1 MSDINF
7 AALSREMAGREGLGG
22 SSIMFIIIALIGSA
36 LYWANWAELDNV
48 TRGEGRIVSSVQ
60 NQMVQASEG
69 GVILRRFV
77 SENSIVAEGEVLF
90 EIDPIDASGELNR
103 LTQRLA
109 GLNIKELRLRAEIE
123 GVEFEAPSVLSARSP
138 MVTLTEQS
146 LFAARRSELAGLLA
160 VIEQRLAQRQQDLR
174 AAKNSFGTAERTA
187 GLLDEEI
194 KVVAPLVRDNIAPA
208 TRLLELQR
216 QREQALGERNQGS
229 VGIKQALS
237 GMAELKA
244 QAKNEREGYKL
255 RAMDELNQ
263 VVSEQTEL
271 AESLP
276 RLEQRVSRTVIRAPM
291 DGIVSRLNFRTPG
304 GFVNTG
310 DVVLELV
317 PTGEALI
324 IEAKIMPQ
332 DISRI
337 RLEDAVQIRLSA
349 YDSSKYGSVDGR
361 VLRISADAVVDEK
374 NDGVSHYLVD
384 VGIEGNLTLK
394 GKKEPVTLIPGMT
407 ASVDVLSGKR
417 TVLEY
422 IWQPMSKVQELA
434 LRD

>member
-1 MSDINF
+1 
-7 AALSREMAGREGLGG
+7 
-22 SSIMFIIIALIGSA
+22 
-36 LYWANWAELDNV
+36 
-48 TRGEGRIVSSVQ
+48 
-60 NQMVQASEG
+60 
-69 GVILRRFV
+69 
-77 SENSIVAEGEVLF
+77 
-90 EIDPIDASGELNR
+90 
-103 LTQRLA
+103 
-109 GLNIKELRLRAEIE
+109 
-123 GVEFEAPSVLSARSP
+123 
-138 MVTLTEQS
+138 
-146 LFAARRSELAGLLA
+146 
-160 VIEQRLAQRQQDLR
+160 LAQRQQDLR
-174 AAKNSFGTAERTA
+174 AAKNSFGTAKRTA
-187 GLLDEEI
+187 SLLDEEI

-216 QREQALGERNQGS
+216 QREQALGERDQAG
-229 VGIKQALS
+229 VGIEQALS
-237 GMAELKA
+237 GIEELKTE
-244 QAKNEREGYKL
+244 AKNAREGYKL
-255 RAMDELNQ
+255 RAMDELNE
-263 VVSEQTEL
+263 VVSEQSEL

-276 RLEQRVSRTVIRAPM
+276 RLEERVSRTVIRAPM

-310 DVVLELV
+310 DVMLEVV

-337 RLEDAVQIRLSA
+337 RVDDAVNIRLSA

-361 VLRISADAVVDEK
+361 VLRISPDAVVDK
-374 NDGVSHYLVD
+374 NNDGVSHYLVD
-384 VGIEGNLTLK
+384 VGIEGNLILEGADK
-394 GKKEPVTLIPGMT
+394 PVTLIPGMT

>member
-1 MSDINF
+1 MSEMNF
-7 AALSREMAGREGLGG
+7 ASLSREMAGREGLGG
-22 SSIMFIIIALIGSA
+22 SSIMLIIIVLLGSA
-36 LYWANWAELDNV
+36 LFWANWAELDNV

-69 GVILRRFV
+69 GVILRRYV
-77 SENSIVAEGEVLF
+77 SENTIVVKGEVLF

-109 GLNIKELRLRAEIE
+109 GLDIKELRLRAEID
-123 GVEFEAPSVLSARSP
+123 GVEFLVPANLSARSP
-138 MVTLTEQS
+138 VVALTEES
-146 LFAARRSELAGLLA
+146 LFAARKSELAGQLA
-160 VIEQRLAQRQQDLR
+160 VIEQRLAQRSQDLR

-187 GLLDEEI
+187 RLLDKEI
-194 KVVAPLVRDNIAPA
+194 KVVAPLVRDKIAPA

-216 QREQALGERNQGS
+216 QLEGALGERDLGS
-229 VGIKQALS
+229 VGVEQARS
-237 GMAELKA
+237 GIIELETE
-244 QAKNEREGYKL
+244 AKNARESYKL
-255 RAMDELNQ
+255 RAMDELNK
-263 VVSEQTEL
+263 VVSEQSEL

-276 RLEQRVSRTVIRAPM
+276 SLEERVSRTVIRAPM

-310 DVVLELV
+310 DVMLELV

-324 IEAKIMPQ
+324 IEAKIMPK

-337 RLEDAVQIRLSA
+337 RVKDEVRIRLSA
-349 YDSSKYGSVDGR
+349 YDSAKYGSVDGR
-361 VLRISADAVVDEK
+361 VLRISPDAVVDK
-374 NDGVSHYLVD
+374 NNDGVSHYLVD
-384 VGIEGNLTLK
+384 VGIVGELLIDGED
-394 GKKEPVTLIPGMT
+394 EPVTFIPGMT
-407 ASVDVLSGKR
+407 ATVDVLSGKR

>member
-1 MSDINF
+1 MSEMNF
-7 AALSREMAGREGLGG
+7 ASLSREMAGREGLGG
-22 SSIMFIIIALIGSA
+22 SSIMLIIIVLLGSA
-36 LYWANWAELDNV
+36 LFWANWAELDNV

-69 GVILRRFV
+69 GVILRRYV
-77 SENSIVAEGEVLF
+77 SENTIVVKGEVLF

-109 GLNIKELRLRAEIE
+109 GLDIKELRLRAEID
-123 GVEFEAPSVLSARSP
+123 GVEFLVPANLSARSP
-138 MVTLTEQS
+138 VVALTEES
-146 LFAARRSELAGLLA
+146 LFAARKSELVGQLA
-160 VIEQRLAQRQQDLR
+160 VIEQRLAQRSQDLR

-187 GLLDEEI
+187 RLLDKEI
-194 KVVAPLVRDNIAPA
+194 KVVAPLVRDKIAPA

-216 QREQALGERNQGS
+216 QLEGALGERDLGS
-229 VGIKQALS
+229 VGVEQARS
-237 GMAELKA
+237 GIIELETE
-244 QAKNEREGYKL
+244 AKNARESYKL
-255 RAMDELNQ
+255 RAMDELNK
-263 VVSEQTEL
+263 VVSEQSEL

-276 RLEQRVSRTVIRAPM
+276 SLEERVSRTVIRAPM

-310 DVVLELV
+310 DVMLELV

-324 IEAKIMPQ
+324 IEAKILPK

-337 RLEDAVQIRLSA
+337 RVKDEVRIRLSA
-349 YDSSKYGSVDGR
+349 YDSAKYGSVDGR
-361 VLRISADAVVDEK
+361 VLRISPDAVVDK
-374 NDGVSHYLVD
+374 NNDGVSHYLVD
-384 VGIEGNLTLK
+384 VGIVGELLIDGED
-394 GKKEPVTLIPGMT
+394 EPVTFIPGMT
-407 ASVDVLSGKR
+407 ATVDVLSGKR

>member
-60 NQMVQASEG
+60 NQMIQASEG

-394 GKKEPVTLIPGMT
+394 GKNEPVTLIPGMT